1 MDFFLIKFLTVL
13 VILAIVAIIPLVLIV
28 FISQKKSNR
37 RLKCILIS
45 SLSVLQLWIFY
56 SIYIAFYPNESFYF
70 EEYKN
75 VVGKLAPKS
84 AEIIDKSASYPDF
97 QGSYNSVSLIR
108 LSETDYRN
116 LYQEINQSKD
126 FEQAELIH
134 TETLNE
140 ILDSNKNIEEINW
153 KERKNLDEGWQH
165 HFIGFLN
172 NQKAIIIYYI
182 SI

>member
-13 VILAIVAIIPLVLIV
+13 VIAAIVAILPLVFIA

-37 RLKCILIS
+37 KLRYVLIS
-45 SLSVLQLWIFY
+45 LLSILELWIFY
-56 SIYIAFYPNESFYF
+56 SVYIAFYPNESFYF

-108 LSETDYRN
+108 LSETDYCN
-116 LYQEINQSKD
+116 LYKEIDQSKD
-126 FEQAELIH
+126 FEQADLVH

-140 ILDSNKNIEEINW
+140 LLDSNKNIKEIIW
-153 KERKNLDEGWQH
+153 KGHKNQNEGWQH
-165 HFIGFLN
+165 HFIGFVN
-172 NQKAIIIYYI
+172 NQKDIIICYV

>member
-13 VILAIVAIIPLVLIV
+13 VIVAIVAILPLVIIV
-28 FISQKKSNR
+28 FISQRRSNR
-37 RLKCILIS
+37 RLKGILIS
-45 SLSVLQLWIFY
+45 LLSILQLCIFY
-56 SIYIAFYPNESFYF
+56 SIYTAFYPNESFYF

-97 QGSYNSVSLIR
+97 QGSYHSVSLIR

-116 LYQEINQSKD
+116 LYKEIDQSKD
-126 FEQAELIH
+126 FEQADLIH

-140 ILDSNKNIEEINW
+140 ILDSNKNIKEIIW
-153 KERKNLDEGWQH
+153 KGRKNQNEGMQH

-172 NQKAIIIYYI
+172 NQKDIIIYYV